1 MGRCHWKEGITMS
14 NNSNIHTPYPDDAS
28 WAGLFE
34 MAETYEEQE
43 ELPVYDNIEF
53 FESPSAQDKQYDSP
67 EEVLKALFGY
77 DSFRAGQK
85 EVIDS
90 ILAGRDACAVMP
102 TGAGNAVI
110 RNYDRDFTADLTDA
124 GSGEVIK

>member
-1 MGRCHWKEGITMS
+1 MS

-53 FESPSAQDKQYDSP
+53 FESPSVQDKQYDSP

-90 ILAGRDACAVMP
+90 ILAGRDMHKQV
-102 TGAGNAVI
+102 
-110 RNYDRDFTADLTDA
+110 
-124 GSGEVIK
+124 

>member
-1 MGRCHWKEGITMS
+1 MS

-90 ILAGRDACAVMP
+90 ILAGEMRLRLCQPVPENPSA
-102 TGAGNAVI
+102 I
-110 RNYDRDFTADLTDA
+110 RCRQCCYPELR
-124 GSGEVIK
+124 S